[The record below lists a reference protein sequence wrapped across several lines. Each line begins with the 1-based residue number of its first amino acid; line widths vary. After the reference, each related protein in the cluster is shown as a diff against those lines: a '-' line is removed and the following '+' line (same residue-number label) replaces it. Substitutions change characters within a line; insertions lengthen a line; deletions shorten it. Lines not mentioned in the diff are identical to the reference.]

1 MAAFVAFMICSFIAG
16 LCLARF
22 NAFAILMATAAFA
35 ISVFSYDMIAGSTL
49 VNSFLTSLAAAAA
62 LQAGY
67 LVGQV
72 LRRPNGGELQ

>member
-1 MAAFVAFMICSFIAG
+1 MTAFIVFLMCSFIAG

-22 NAFAILMATAAFA
+22 NAFSILMATAASA
-35 ISVFSYDMIAGSTL
+35 ISVFSYDMIDGSTL
-49 VNSFLTSLAAAAA
+49 VNSFLSSLAVAAA

-72 LRRPNGGELQ
+72 LRRPNGGKLR